1 MSLPPPGKFTLAGCF
16 VLAVLPESL
25 LMRNKKDRFMNE
37 AVLKIGKISI

>member
-1 MSLPPPGKFTLAGCF
+1 LPG
-16 VLAVLPESL
+16 VLFLPVLPESL